1 MSSGMEPPESPAD
14 PAQVLADVREQIRRR
29 RARLGDGAAAA
40 GAGGDYS
47 LSQLRQAVDEVN
59 DLWFVSAHLPIT
71 WHVPGVGTAL
81 AYAKKA
87 TRVLLRWYIN
97 PIVEQQNRFNSAVAR
112 ALVEASASAER
123 QAREWQVL
131 DERVAALEAALGVP
145 PAAGSTSEPPA
156 PGPQA
161 S

>member
-1 MSSGMEPPESPAD
+1 MSSGMEAPETPAD

-29 RARLGDGAAAA
+29 RARLGDGAA
-40 GAGGDYS
+40 GGDGGGDYS

-145 PAAGSTSEPPA
+145 PADGSAPAPPA

-161 S
+161 T